1 MLHFKKNS
9 HQYIIKRCAQVSII
23 GAIYFSVSVF
33 LLGFIQ
39 PEYNH
44 FIDTI
49 SILALGKYGWIQN
62 INFLVLAISIGC
74 FGVGLGLFFY
84 RKFWNHITI
93 NFLFLSLFSVLIIF
107 FKADPI
113 DRTKIKLTTLN
124 SPEGYIHF
132 IGAFLMILFVSWIL
146 WEIIKVFRT
155 DTLTYHLARYTAWV
169 TIINIVFG
177 LLWYYCRRM
186 GIGFEIK
193 GLWQKGL
200 ALNILIWVIT
210 ISKWLYTHRESKKLV

>member
-1 MLHFKKNS
+1 MPRFKKDS
-9 HQYIIKRCAQVSII
+9 HHDIIKRCAQISMI

-33 LLGFIQ
+33 LLGFIE
-39 PEYNH
+39 PGYNH

-49 SILALGKYGWIQN
+49 SILALGKYGWIQT
-62 INFLVLAISIGC
+62 INFFVLSISAGFLGIA
-74 FGVGLGLFFY
+74 LGLFFY
-84 RKFWNHITI
+84 RKFWNYITI
-93 NFLFLSLFSVLIIF
+93 NFLFLSLCSVLIIF

-113 DRTKIKLTTLN
+113 DRIKIKLTTLN

-132 IGAFLMILFVSWIL
+132 IGAFLMILFVSWVL
-146 WEIIKVFRT
+146 WGIIKVFRT
-155 DTLTYHLARYTAWV
+155 DILTHHLAQYTAWV

-210 ISKWLYTHRESKKLV
+210 IGKWLSRSHL